1 VKSFDERMNG
11 VRWRLEAMRRLW
23 SAGAEP
29 EMTFLAPKPPEAQAL
44 GKIDHPSADAEIEAE
59 TLAISGWVSFTD
71 GPVARVEVW
80 LDDELLGR
88 ARLALPREDVDE
100 TNDYL
105 PYAAVSGFELVADLH
120 QLPEA
125 HSGQRAQ
132 VRVVA
137 TATDGHTFTLDPV
150 TVSLAAARPS
160 TGLSSPPTPIPV
172 AAARGGRGIRTMV
185 ITHQLNLG
193 GAQLYLMDLLR
204 GLQKRGGFDFTVIS
218 PMDGLLRE
226 RLEAMGIPVHITSGS
241 PHDDLSSHLGRV
253 EEMVA
258 WAEPRDF
265 ELAFVNTATESVIPG
280 AEVAARLGIPA
291 VWAIH
296 ESFEPAV
303 LWANLEPDVRAR
315 AEATIS
321 AAAFAIFEAT
331 ATQRIYEP
339 LLPPEHC
346 RMFPYGLDLTP
357 IDAKRASFDAVAA
370 RREGGL
376 PASGQ
381 LIVCVGTVEPRKAQI
396 PLAQA
401 FELIAD
407 RHPDAQLAFVGGRDT
422 DPYSRVLEEAIAASP
437 RAEQMH
443 LIPIT
448 PDVDSWYGMA
458 DLLVCASD
466 VESLPRTVLEAMA
479 WETPVLA
486 TSVFGLP
493 ELIEHGKTGWLC
505 ETRDIRQLADG
516 LDQALSAD
524 AEQRAAIG
532 PAARALVTERHSLD
546 NYAAEVAALLE
557 RSRVDN
563 NQSDS
568 DVAAG

>member
-1 VKSFDERMNG
+1 MKSFDERMNG
-11 VRWRLEAMRRLW
+11 VRWRLEATRRLW
-23 SAGAEP
+23 SADAEP
-29 EMTFLAPKPPEAQAL
+29 EMTFLAPKPPERGAL
-44 GKIDHPSADAEIEAE
+44 GNIDHPDPDAEIEAE
-59 TLAISGWVSFTD
+59 TLAVSGWASFTD

-80 LDDELLGR
+80 LGDKLLGR
-88 ARLALPREDVDE
+88 ARLALPRKDVLE
-100 TNDYL
+100 TNDHL

-137 TATDGHTFTLDPV
+137 TAADGQTFTLDPV
-150 TVSLAAARPS
+150 TVSLAAARPGS
-160 TGLSSPPTPIPV
+160 GLSSPPAPIPI
-172 AAARGGRGIRTMV
+172 AAADGGSGLRTLV

-204 GLQKRGGFDFTVIS
+204 GLRKRGGFDFTVVS
-218 PMDGLLRE
+218 PMDGLLRKQ
-226 RLEAMGIPVHITSGS
+226 LEAMGIPVHITSVS
-241 PHDDLSSHLGRV
+241 PHDDLSSYLGRL
-253 EEMVA
+253 EEMQA
-258 WAEPRDF
+258 WAEPRGF
-265 ELAFVNTATESVIPG
+265 ELALVNTATESVIPG

-303 LWANLEPDVRAR
+303 LWANLEPDVRAH
-315 AEATIS
+315 AETTIS

-339 LLPPEHC
+339 LVPPERC
-346 RMFPYGLDLTP
+346 RMLPYGLDLTP
-357 IDAKRASFDAVAA
+357 IDARRGSFDAAAA
-370 RREGGL
+370 RREAGL
-376 PASGQ
+376 PAGGQ
-381 LIVCVGTVEPRKAQI
+381 LVVCVGTVEPRKAQI

-407 RHPDAQLAFVGGRDT
+407 RHPDAQLAFVGGRDN
-422 DPYSRVLEEAIAASP
+422 DPYSRVLEEAIASSS
-437 RAEQMH
+437 RGEQMH

-466 VESLPRTVLEAMA
+466 VESLPRTVIEAMA

-493 ELIEHGKTGWLC
+493 ELIEDGKTGWLC
-505 ETRDIRQLADG
+505 EPRDVGQLADG
-516 LDQALSAD
+516 IDRALSAD
-524 AEQRAAIG
+524 SEENARIG
-532 PAARALVTERHSLD
+532 RSARELVAERHSLER
-546 NYAAEVAALLE
+546 YAEAVSQLLTE
-557 RSRVDN
+557 ARKMPEASRA
-563 NQSDS
+563 
-568 DVAAG
+568 DVAED

>member
-1 VKSFDERMNG
+1 MKSLDERLNG
-11 VRWRLEAMRRLW
+11 LRWRLEAMRRLW
-23 SAGAEP
+23 SADAEP
-29 EMTFLAPKPPEAQAL
+29 DMTFLAPKPPEAGAL
-44 GKIDHPSADAEIEAE
+44 GKIDHPSPGAEIEAE
-59 TLAISGWVSFTD
+59 TLAVSGWVSFVD
-71 GPVARVEVW
+71 GPASKVEVW
-80 LDDELLGR
+80 LDDELLDR

-100 TNDYL
+100 TNDHL
-105 PYAAVSGFELVADLH
+105 PYAAVSGFELLADLH
-120 QLPEA
+120 RLPA
-125 HSGQRAQ
+125 ARSGQPSQ

-137 TATDGHTFTLDPV
+137 TAADGRSFALDPV
-150 TVSLAAARPS
+150 SVSLTAAKPR
-160 TGLSSPPTPIPV
+160 TGLRSAPAPVPPRD
-172 AAARGGRGIRTMV
+172 AGAGSGLRTLV
-185 ITHQLNLG
+185 VTHQLNLG

-204 GLQKRGGFDFTVIS
+204 GLRERGGFDLTVIS
-218 PMDGLLRE
+218 AKDGLLRE
-226 RLEAMGIPVHITSGS
+226 RLEEVGIPVHITSTS

-253 EEMVA
+253 EELA
-258 WAEPRDF
+258 TWAEPRGF
-265 ELAFVNTATESVIPG
+265 ELALVNTATESILPG

-315 AEATIS
+315 AEANVGT
-321 AAAFAIFEAT
+321 AAFAIFEAE

-339 LLPPEHC
+339 LVPPERC
-346 RMFPYGLDLTP
+346 RMLPYGLDLEP
-357 IDAKRASFDAVAA
+357 IDAKRSGFDAAAA
-370 RREGGL
+370 RRQASL
-376 PASGQ
+376 PAAGQ
-381 LIVCVGTVEPRKAQI
+381 LVVCVGTVEPRKAQI

-407 RHPDAQLAFVGGRDT
+407 RHPDAHLAFVGGRDT
-422 DPYSRVLEEAIAASP
+422 DPYSRMLGDAIAASP
-437 RAEQMH
+437 RGSQMH

-505 ETRDIRQLADG
+505 ESRDIGELAKG
-516 LDQALSAD
+516 LDQALGAG

-532 PAARALVTERHSLD
+532 PAARALVAERHSLD

-557 RSRVDN
+557 RAHTDGRR
-563 NQSDS
+563 SD
-568 DVAAG
+568 